1 MHHEKCPGEE
11 EVGGKVSRVFKMNE
25 LSKQRDYTQ
34 GKKKV
39 GTTNKRLKTFAL
51 LFLPPQRTSK
61 SIL

>member
-34 GKKKV
+34 GGKKS
-39 GTTNKRLKTFAL
+39 GDHQQKTKNFCIIIPS
-51 LFLPPQRTSK
+51 PPK
-61 SIL
+61 DF